1 MRKLASQLDIGSQ
14 LGLTTDDLFGCCLI
28 QHTSFDVKHI
38 SYINLP
44 FKAVF
49 SYYKGVQN
57 SKLTHALIAIVYLY
71 FVNSGWTRMD

>member
-1 MRKLASQLDIGSQ
+1 MRKLASRLELGSQ
-14 LGLTTDDLFGCCLI
+14 VGSTTDDLFGCCLI
-28 QHTSFDVKHI
+28 QHTSLDVKQI
-38 SYINLP
+38 LDIILP

-57 SKLTHALIAIVYLY
+57 SKLTHALIVIVYLY